1 MTNNYSVIGARL
13 KEARKTMGYSLEYV
27 AEACNIQ
34 QYQTVSKWESGSTFP
49 SLEKLLILCKLYGCD
64 LGYFIG
70 EYDCKT
76 RKNTDIKTETGL
88 SEAAINQLIA
98 DKAFKSSRIQAL
110 NALIEFDNGSILQD
124 VYSFLFHKFDGQI
137 EAGNLVINGNN
148 IADVFLLEIIGEL
161 RALRQKINGGAE

>member
-1 MTNNYSVIGARL
+1 MTNKTAIISTRL
-13 KEARKTMGYSLEYV
+13 KEARKSMGYSLEYV

-34 QYQTVSKWESGSTFP
+34 QYQTVSKWESGNTTP
-49 SLEKLLILCKLYGCD
+49 SLEKLLTLCELYGCD

-76 RKNTDIKTETGL
+76 KKNTDIKAETGL
-88 SEAAINQLIA
+88 SEAAINQLRA
-98 DKAFKSSRIQAL
+98 DNAFKRSRIQAL
-110 NALIEFDNGSILQD
+110 NALIEFDNGNIIQD

-137 EAGNLVINGNN
+137 EAGNLIINGKN

-161 RALRQKINGGAE
+161 QALRQKINGGAE